1 MTVPSAAE
9 LIFPAMAE
17 HIERM
22 SIAESDV
29 MTAEEL
35 LHVDIPGK
43 WTELIR
49 GRLLVSE
56 PPSTYHGKVSL
67 RVSVLLAN
75 HAFATGAGDVFSQD
89 TGFKIAS
96 NPDTVRAPDVAF
108 VTAERAKSI
117 PRRGYAELAPDLVV
131 EVVSHGDRP
140 SEVLAKIAHWLE
152 AGTRLAWVIDPQ
164 REVAHVHRADGSI
177 SVVGVDGTLD
187 GEDVLP
193 GFSCRLAEVL
203 A

>member
-1 MTVPSAAE
+1 
-9 LIFPAMAE
+9 MAE

-29 MTAEEL
+29 MTAEDL
-35 LHVDIPGK
+35 LRVDIPGK

-49 GRLLVSE
+49 GRLVVSE
-56 PPSTYHGKVSL
+56 PPGTYHGKVSL
-67 RVSVLLAN
+67 RMSVLLAN
-75 HAFATGAGDVFSQD
+75 HVLPRGAGEVFSQD
-89 TGFKIAS
+89 TGFKISS

-108 VTAERAKSI
+108 VSAERAAAI
-117 PRRGYAELAPDLVV
+117 PRRGYAPLAPDLVV
-131 EVVSHGDRP
+131 EVVSPNDRP
-140 SEVLAKIAHWLE
+140 SELLAKIADWLE
-152 AGTRLAWVIDPQ
+152 AGTRLAWVIDPM

-177 SVVGVDGTLD
+177 EVVGMEGTLD